1 MLIRFED
8 TNATIEIPDD
18 AAFRA
23 ALNAAAF
30 DWPYREARE
39 LGAPVATVRAS
50 GGSYEVTAPD
60 EEPFTATAVS
70 AACSVIVDAVK
81 AAIEANPSRLCFHC
95 GSVLL
100 GGQLVLLAGPFR
112 AGKSSLIARMA
123 ADGHAVFGDD
133 VLPLD
138 EEDLRGVAIGVAP
151 RLRLPLPASSSK
163 AMRAFVTQWATA
175 QDDRYLY
182 FRPPSLAM
190 RGANA
195 PLGAVVLLDRRTD
208 GPAQLLQATEG
219 AALRSL
225 IARNFSRADSAQEL
239 LDRLHGVAARLPR
252 FTLRYSSLE
261 EAAALLGR
269 VFVDGAPPPERYP
282 LAETKSME
290 EAAGAPAVAS
300 LNQDL
305 LLRRN
310 PAVRMRTVDG
320 EVFLTDAEGWGIH
333 HLNASGAGLWRLLE
347 QPVTTR
353 EAVDVMA
360 AAFPAVS
367 RQMLEQDVSD
377 LFAAL
382 HAQGFV
388 IEAGAPA
395 DCTTRVGRP

>member
-1 MLIRFED
+1 
-8 TNATIEIPDD
+8 
-18 AAFRA
+18 
-23 ALNAAAF
+23 
-30 DWPYREARE
+30 
-39 LGAPVATVRAS
+39 
-50 GGSYEVTAPD
+50 
-60 EEPFTATAVS
+60 
-70 AACSVIVDAVK
+70 
-81 AAIEANPSRLCFHC
+81 RLCFHC

-138 EEDLRGVAIGVAP
+138 EKDRHGVAIGVAP
-151 RLRLPLPASSSK
+151 RLRLPLPAGASR
-163 AMRAFVTQWATA
+163 AMREFVTQWATA

-190 RGANA
+190 RGASA

-269 VFVDGAPPPERYP
+269 VFADGAPPPERYP

-367 RQMLEQDVSD
+367 RQMLERDVS
-377 LFAAL
+377 
-382 HAQGFV
+382 
-388 IEAGAPA
+388 
-395 DCTTRVGRP
+395 